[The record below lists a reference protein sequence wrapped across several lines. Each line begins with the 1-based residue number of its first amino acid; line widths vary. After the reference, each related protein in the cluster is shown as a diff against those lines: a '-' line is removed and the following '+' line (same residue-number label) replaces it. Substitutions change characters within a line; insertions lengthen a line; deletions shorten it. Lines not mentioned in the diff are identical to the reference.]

1 MATAPG
7 LGRVS
12 SFAGALL
19 RRLQTRIGS
28 VISAAVDTPLAVAT
42 PSESAPHQLLR
53 AAPVARTTGEVAGEV
68 RRLVAHPD
76 PYEIPLG
83 DGPRRFVFRR
93 QRVASDAAVSVVPEP
108 SGASPL
114 TQPPLPPRP
123 VLQGAD
129 ADKEMVGLGGKW
141 YFAERDP
148 LEIATGDT
156 RASRVR
162 FVPVERA
169 RTGHVAAPVIA
180 ADEESPADEAWP
192 EPGM

>member
-1 MATAPG
+1 
-7 LGRVS
+7 
-12 SFAGALL
+12 L

-28 VISAAVDTPLAVAT
+28 VISAAVDAPLAVAT
-42 PSESAPHQLLR
+42 PSGSTPHQLLR
-53 AAPVARTTGEVAGEV
+53 AAPAAERGQPKAPAAARTTGEVTGEVAGEV
-68 RRLVAHPD
+68 RRLAAHPD

-93 QRVASDAAVSVVPEP
+93 QRVDSDAAVSVAPESTAP
-108 SGASPL
+108 RGTFPL

-129 ADKEMVGLGGKW
+129 ADKELVGLGGRW

-148 LEIATGDT
+148 LEIEMGDT

-162 FVPVERA
+162 FVPVDRA
-169 RTGHVAAPVIA
+169 RTVAAPVA
-180 ADEESPADEAWP
+180 AASEENPADEAWP
-192 EPGM
+192 VPGM